1 MSSRVLCRGLLRRT
15 RALPGIM
22 PWPLASDQ
30 FPDACVHRGRGGGWG
45 LGEPVACPDVL
56 DGLVGAEGHDA
67 RHAADIGQ
75 LLLHEALAGFDIRPG
90 AVLALE
96 LNPAGWLEEDDDVGQ
111 PEQDALLGG
120 GLAGGGG
127 PKEAVGRGCPGA
139 EGEGRGEPGG
149 EVGLFEVFA
158 GGTHA

>member
-1 MSSRVLCRGLLRRT
+1 MPYRVLCRGLLRRT
-15 RALPGIM
+15 SALPGIV
-22 PWPLASDQ
+22 PGPPSSDQ
-30 FPDACVHRGRGGGWG
+30 FPDARVHRRLGRG
-45 LGEPVACPDVL
+45 LRETVACPDVL
-56 DGLVGAEGHDA
+56 DCLVGPEGHDA

-75 LLLHEALAGFDIRPG
+75 LLLHEALAGLDVRPG